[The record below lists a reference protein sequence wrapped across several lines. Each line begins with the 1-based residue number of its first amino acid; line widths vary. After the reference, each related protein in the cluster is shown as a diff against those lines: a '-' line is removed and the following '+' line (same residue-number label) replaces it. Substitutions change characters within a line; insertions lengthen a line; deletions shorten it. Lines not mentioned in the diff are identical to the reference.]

1 MMLIAL
7 PFGSV
12 AMEPR
17 VTLCAWSAFI
27 CLLPSHNGV
36 PTLHLVGWRVE
47 TSRGRTSS
55 PVLTID
61 CQTRRC
67 LTSSGTVYQLA
78 GTPGMNADALA
89 AWGTFRVRNA
99 LAKEVD
105 VTEALWQA
113 FVGGV
118 Q

>member
-12 AMEPR
+12 LNEPS
-17 VTLCAWSAFI
+17 VTLCAWSMFV
-27 CLLPSHNGV
+27 CVLPAHKGV

-61 CQTRRC
+61 RQTRRC
-67 LTSSGTVYQLA
+67 LTSSGTVYQLE

-99 LAKEVD
+99 IVKEVD
-105 VTEALWQA
+105 VTEGIWQA